1 MKLAVFFCF
10 QMNVTNEQLA
20 RVTRVDTTPETAP
33 KLGMDRP
40 YSGDYVYS
48 GDDEN
53 LRLMATTPGGMEE
66 LR

>member
-1 MKLAVFFCF
+1 
-10 QMNVTNEQLA
+10 MNVTNEQLA